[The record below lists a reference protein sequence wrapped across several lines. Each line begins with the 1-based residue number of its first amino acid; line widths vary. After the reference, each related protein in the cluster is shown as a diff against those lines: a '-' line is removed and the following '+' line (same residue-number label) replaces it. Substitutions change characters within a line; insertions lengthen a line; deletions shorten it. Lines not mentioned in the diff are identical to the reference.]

1 MRFIASCSRV
11 IELVIFVLMGREH
24 GRTEIAELLYL
35 EKGPDTSMTFFFF
48 FTRFTSKI
56 SLLQMFPGC
65 LTAWVG
71 SSHCAEVVDPQCLEK
86 GIRCVEIHPNL

>member
-35 EKGPDTSMTFFFF
+35 EKGPDTSMTFFYEVHLDLQNF
-48 FTRFTSKI
+48 FTADVSR
-56 SLLQMFPGC
+56 MFDRMGWKFA
-65 LTAWVG
+65 L
-71 SSHCAEVVDPQCLEK
+71 
-86 GIRCVEIHPNL
+86 R

>member
-35 EKGPDTSMTFFFF
+35 EKGPDTSMTVFFFF
-48 FTRFTSKI
+48 YEVHLQNFFTADVSR
-56 SLLQMFPGC
+56 MFDRMGWKFA
-65 LTAWVG
+65 L
-71 SSHCAEVVDPQCLEK
+71 
-86 GIRCVEIHPNL
+86 R